1 MQDGPEEAEAPPSPD
16 GDGDDGGG
24 EAVELA
30 PDPEEEAHRRWRALG
45 ARIATLQ
52 AVLRKKA
59 AQAERSQLLASLQ
72 QLPCLASIT
81 ERAMECLCELGVRR
95 TYGSGELLL
104 ADPPHADLGSASSS
118 ERVVGLICGGEAQLV
133 GAIAS
138 HSTTAA
144 TAGTAAAAGGIE
156 GSLPPQPAGRRG
168 ASPTGRQAPK
178 AQVTKAAAEEGE
190 PMSEEPPP
198 PRRTVLA
205 YVLRG
210 AGRLLPVATLG
221 YGEVLHAGLLT
232 EPGARCCLR
241 VPPRT
246 SLELVLLPRK
256 AFLEALGGTER
267 AAEIER
273 AAARASFFGA
283 RLLHAT
289 STVAALSHTVAPQ
302 TPGAAAAAPRTAR
315 AQGTPTVRRPRF
327 QPRSP
332 ERPPLARGHA
342 TSSATAL
349 PGLHPGAAPTLTSP
363 AFAPAPALAQ
373 LPSLPRA
380 PPRSSLGAPWPPPH
394 ADAATGAPL
403 AASVAASL
411 SAPRLAGPEREV
423 RALRTLTQGDSA
435 PALRHILRSTWV
447 PTQEAERSGKE
458 AALTMALT
466 PQQKQRAPGAG
477 VGTGAG
483 AGAGAGAGEGAPA
496 PAAALSSLGRGWL
509 AVHARMGPG
518 PGVAA
523 IASTESGGSRGLKV
537 DAASGC
543 YLNVPSIVPPAW
555 MELFEADQI

>member
-1 MQDGPEEAEAPPSPD
+1 M
-16 GDGDDGGG
+16 
-24 EAVELA
+24 
-30 PDPEEEAHRRWRALG
+30 
-45 ARIATLQ
+45 
-52 AVLRKKA
+52 
-59 AQAERSQLLASLQ
+59 
-72 QLPCLASIT
+72 
-81 ERAMECLCELGVRR
+81 
-95 TYGSGELLL
+95 
-104 ADPPHADLGSASSS
+104 
-118 ERVVGLICGGEAQLV
+118 
-133 GAIAS
+133 
-138 HSTTAA
+138 
-144 TAGTAAAAGGIE
+144 
-156 GSLPPQPAGRRG
+156 
-168 ASPTGRQAPK
+168 
-178 AQVTKAAAEEGE
+178 
-190 PMSEEPPP
+190 
-198 PRRTVLA
+198 
-205 YVLRG
+205 LRG

-246 SLELVLLPRK
+246 CLELVLLPRK

-289 STVAALSHTVAPQ
+289 STVAALSRTVAPQ

-342 TSSATAL
+342 SSSATAL
-349 PGLHPGAAPTLTSP
+349 PGLHVGVAPP
-363 AFAPAPALAQ
+363 APRPAPAPAPALAQ

-411 SAPRLAGPEREV
+411 SAPRLAGPEREA
-423 RALRTLTQGDSA
+423 RALRTLTQADSA

-477 VGTGAG
+477 AG
-483 AGAGAGAGEGAPA
+483 AGGCGCGCGCGWVCGAGEGAPA
-496 PAAALSSLGRGWL
+496 PRPHSSLGRGWL

-518 PGVAA
+518 PGGRHCLYR
-523 IASTESGGSRGLKV
+523 ERRQPRPQGRRGL
-537 DAASGC
+537 G
-543 YLNVPSIVPPAW
+543 LLP
-555 MELFEADQI
+555 